1 MCAVLAADALGSEGW
16 NSGFRRDPFHF
27 APTELGGNSS
37 TNVCELDL
45 RFRAGDQVVTST
57 YFEGDHTADAVSCGR
72 FEYGRAARLAA
83 IPAGES
89 PANRRSPVAVVVISS
104 NGEGDRSVESLEVK
118 VPEGWAFQSDPY
130 RGASNLAGCSESEP
144 EKPRN
149 LPPARNG
156 LRECREC
163 RAGGHSAKAN
173 VGIEFLDIDVELPG
187 VGEDG
192 MPGRNEQ

>member
-1 MCAVLAADALGSEGW
+1 M
-16 NSGFRRDPFHF
+16 
-27 APTELGGNSS
+27 
-37 TNVCELDL
+37 
-45 RFRAGDQVVTST
+45 
-57 YFEGDHTADAVSCGR
+57 
-72 FEYGRAARLAA
+72 
-83 IPAGES
+83 
-89 PANRRSPVAVVVISS
+89 SPVAVVVISS
-104 NGEGDRSVESLEVK
+104 NGEGDLSVESLEVK

-130 RGASNLAGCSESEP
+130 RGASNLAGCSGSEP
-144 EKPRN
+144 VKPRN

-173 VGIEFLDIDVELPG
+173 VGIEYLDIDVELPG